1 MAEETVDAAI
11 KACDLKPKNGCN
23 TKGLLLEG
31 GHQWTPT
38 SFIKLVQNYGL
49 ETEVAIHLSNTYG
62 DQADKVAE
70 IGHLT
75 GKRWPVIGVRLHEEF
90 PYIEAEVKYAVK
102 EYARTAVDILAR
114 RTRMSFL
121 NVLAADEALP
131 RIIEIMGD
139 ELNWSKQKRKEE
151 TDRCKEFL
159 RREMGLNLK
168 YQIKSNAPINFSKDE
183 ISTYIKRF
191 RSLDTSNKGYITHK
205 DLKAFFKVS
214 LNFILIQK
222 KIILT

>member
-1 MAEETVDAAI
+1 M
-11 KACDLKPKNGCN
+11 
-23 TKGLLLEG
+23 
-31 GHQWTPT
+31 
-38 SFIKLVQNYGL
+38 
-49 ETEVAIHLSNTYG
+49 
-62 DQADKVAE
+62 
-70 IGHLT
+70 T

-214 LNFILIQK
+214 FIAGYFSFFFKELKNLASI
-222 KIILT
+222 